1 MNLEAYA
8 KHRKARGL
16 RGTSHVAVLK
26 AINDGRLTAPAVQ
39 RNGRSWII
47 DADLADQ
54 QWASRT
60 DPSPVGNSP
69 EAALPRAVSKS
80 AAEQHIPPPDPSAKG
95 LPALSVSKAVR
106 AAYDAKLAQLQ
117 FQKETEELVPS
128 RQVRDEAF
136 NLARGLRDGLMRVAD
151 RVAPTLAATAD
162 ARQVHHLLT
171 EEIRVAL
178 RSLGDA

>member
-1 MNLEAYA
+1 MNLQAYA
-8 KHRKARGL
+8 DHRKALGL
-16 RGTSHVAVLK
+16 RGTSHVAVLN
-26 AINDGRLTAPAVQ
+26 AIKDGRLTAPAVQ

-47 DADLADQ
+47 DPVLADA
-54 QWASRT
+54 QWAART

-69 EAALPRAVSKS
+69 EAALPRASQPAP
-80 AAEQHIPPPDPSAKG
+80 AADQPPPADPSAKG

-117 FQKETEELVPS
+117 YQKETEELVPS

-136 NLARGLRDGLMRVAD
+136 ALARGLRDGLMRLAD

-162 ARQVHHLLT
+162 AQQVHHLLT